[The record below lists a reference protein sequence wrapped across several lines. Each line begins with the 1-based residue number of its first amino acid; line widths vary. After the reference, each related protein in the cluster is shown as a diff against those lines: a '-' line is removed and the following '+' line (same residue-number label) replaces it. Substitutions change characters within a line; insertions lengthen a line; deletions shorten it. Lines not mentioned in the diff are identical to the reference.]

1 MFGLEMFQ
9 TSSNP
14 WPGNLAES
22 ATSSGSRDGGKC
34 QKLQRSFVAV
44 PLWSKWTHWRT
55 QEKMFSKKPRKH
67 EQTCICS
74 ALSHGPLLFA
84 LQAALPVFFGG
95 WGAKDALTKQQS
107 APRRDGPWKDVEST
121 ARWQMWKAH
130 IAGFFVLKV
139 KRWLNDGNDSHQD
152 PSSHHT
158 YRTSKYIQ

>member
-1 MFGLEMFQ
+1 MVENARNCNG
-9 TSSNP
+9 
-14 WPGNLAES
+14 
-22 ATSSGSRDGGKC
+22 
-34 QKLQRSFVAV
+34 
-44 PLWSKWTHWRT
+44 PLWQCHFGANEHIGEHK
-55 QEKMFSKKPRKH
+55 KNMFSKKARKH

-139 KRWLNDGNDSHQD
+139 KR
-152 PSSHHT
+152 
-158 YRTSKYIQ
+158 